1 MPLTVGGAWLEGG
14 SISRYAGTWSATGSL
29 NGVRNIHT
37 ATLLAS
43 GMVLGA
49 GGVDQTGVNVLASAE
64 LFSSPADLAA
74 QLVADSTGKGPGK
87 ALANEAS
94 GIQTATN
101 ARADGDRV
109 RRHHRLPWP
118 RQSADPERNS
128 PLPKPTN

>member
-1 MPLTVGGAWLEGG
+1 
-14 SISRYAGTWSATGSL
+14 
-29 NGVRNIHT
+29 
-37 ATLLAS
+37 
-43 GMVLGA
+43 MVLGA

-101 ARADGDRV
+101 AGQTATVCAGITGYLGLVKAQTGKKLTVAEANQLTTQATDLADTLGC
-109 RRHHRLPWP
+109 
-118 RQSADPERNS
+118 
-128 PLPKPTN
+128 

>member
-1 MPLTVGGAWLEGG
+1 
-14 SISRYAGTWSATGSL
+14 
-29 NGVRNIHT
+29 
-37 ATLLAS
+37 LLAS

-94 GIQTATN
+94 GIRPPPTPGRRRPCAQASPATLASSKRRPGKKLTVAQAN
-101 ARADGDRV
+101 QLTTQATDLADTVGC
-109 RRHHRLPWP
+109 
-118 RQSADPERNS
+118 
-128 PLPKPTN
+128 